1 MLEDVELRAHAH
13 SERRGGARILACL
26 WVVGT
31 LRDDRLQKAICCSRL
46 SSGLTCL
53 TTDVLNRIC
62 GPSMRNYRL
71 IFCHNLKQP

>member
-1 MLEDVELRAHAH
+1 MFSMLCKKLHTTALNRVYL
-13 SERRGGARILACL
+13 ARKIAE
-26 WVVGT
+26 T
-31 LRDDRLQKAICCSRL
+31 IYCCRL
-46 SSGLTCL
+46 SSDLTCL

>member
-1 MLEDVELRAHAH
+1 MWMPLKLFLET
-13 SERRGGARILACL
+13 L
-26 WVVGT
+26 WFTPVCTGVYWGRKIAET
-31 LRDDRLQKAICCSRL
+31 TYCFRL
-46 SSGLTCL
+46 SSDLTCL